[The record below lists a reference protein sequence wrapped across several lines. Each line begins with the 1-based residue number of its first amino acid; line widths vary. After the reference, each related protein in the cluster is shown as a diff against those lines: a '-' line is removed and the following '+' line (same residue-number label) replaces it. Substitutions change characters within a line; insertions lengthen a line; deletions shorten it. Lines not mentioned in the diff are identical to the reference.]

1 MRLLLTLLLTLLIP
15 FNAAFA
21 ATSGICDALEG
32 KGQHGSHPG
41 HHSHEHGDDASNE
54 LAAATG
60 GVSEPTGHSEDHH
73 HFHAHALFAVMLS
86 TPPGLTPPPPAPRQ
100 HDRWRATSFP
110 SSPLASNAHREP
122 CPAPERRDVRL
133 S

>member
-86 TPPGLTPPPPAPRQ
+86 TPPGLTPPPTSTAPAR
-100 HDRWRATSFP
+100 
-110 SSPLASNAHREP
+110 PLARDFVSVL
-122 CPAPERRDVRL
+122 PARLERPPRTVSR